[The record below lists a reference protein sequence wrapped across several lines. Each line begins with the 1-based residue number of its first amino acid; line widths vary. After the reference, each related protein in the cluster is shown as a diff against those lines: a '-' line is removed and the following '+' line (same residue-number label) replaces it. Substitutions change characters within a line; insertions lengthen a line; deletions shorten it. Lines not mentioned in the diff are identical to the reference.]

1 VERKYKGVSKKLNY
15 YELLE
20 VFPAATQDEIEG
32 AFRNMLY
39 KYHPDH
45 NPDKPDWAHEKTAE
59 LVDAYKILSDPM
71 RRKIYNFLI
80 FATLR
85 EKVEEI
91 KFNIF
96 QMGDKKKFE
105 DAMVYYDEG
114 LAAYDTSKQGAL
126 LKFQQSFGLYQLPEA
141 VYNMGVI
148 YTNTNKLDEAMR
160 AFREASKLA
169 PENQQFLRTI
179 DKLAELMK
187 EIDKARKSASG
198 E

>member
-1 VERKYKGVSKKLNY
+1 MAKKLNY
-15 YELLE
+15 YEILE

-45 NPDKPDWAHEKTAE
+45 NPDRPDWAHEKTSEVVA
-59 LVDAYKILSDPM
+59 AYKILTDPM

-85 EKVEEI
+85 EKPAEI

-105 DAMVYYDEG
+105 EACACFAEG
-114 LAAYDTSKQGAL
+114 VELFEAQKAAAL
-126 LKFQQSFGLYQLPEA
+126 LKFQQAFGIYQLPEA

-148 YTNTNKLDEAMR
+148 YFATNKLPEAMR
-160 AFREASKLA
+160 AFREANKLA
-169 PENQQFLRTI
+169 PENQQFLRAI
-179 DKLAELMK
+179 DKLAELIK
-187 EIDKARKSASG
+187 ELDKIRKT
-198 E
+198 